1 MRTLWIVLGGL
12 AAAATA
18 GAVVYVVRNRRREVE
33 SADDVVP
40 FDIVEAELIE
50 VDVIPVMGISAV
62 DPGPITQTAGEGIDL
77 DTAPGA
83 SQLPNEPVS
92 RRY

>member
-18 GAVVYVVRNRRREVE
+18 AGIVYAVRNRRRAVE
-33 SADDVVP
+33 APEDLEP
-40 FDIVEAELIE
+40 FDVVEAELIE
-50 VDVIPVMGISAV
+50 VEAFPVIGIAV
-62 DPGPITQTAGEGIDL
+62 DPGPIMQTDSAAEGAQI
-77 DTAPGA
+77 
-83 SQLPNEPVS
+83 PNEPGS

>member
-18 GAVVYVVRNRRREVE
+18 GAVVYVVRNRRREVKA
-33 SADDVVP
+33 ADDLTS

-50 VDVIPVMGISAV
+50 VEAVPVITVTAV
-62 DPGPITQTAGEGIDL
+62 DPGPITQTSNE
-77 DTAPGA
+77 
-83 SQLPNEPVS
+83 SMEPNDPVS

>member
-18 GAVVYVVRNRRREVE
+18 GAVVYVVRNRRREVKA
-33 SADDVVP
+33 ADDLVP

-50 VDVIPVMGISAV
+50 VEAVPVITVTAV
-62 DPGPITQTAGEGIDL
+62 DPGPITQTSNE
-77 DTAPGA
+77 
-83 SQLPNEPVS
+83 SMEPNDPVS

>member
-33 SADDVVP
+33 GADDMVP

-50 VDVIPVMGISAV
+50 VEAVPVITISAV
-62 DPGPITQTAGEGIDL
+62 DPGPITQTSDEGRD
-77 DTAPGA
+77 
-83 SQLPNEPVS
+83 PNDPVL

>member
-12 AAAATA
+12 AAAAAAA
-18 GAVVYVVRNRRREVE
+18 GIIYVVRNRRREVE
-33 SADDVVP
+33 GGDDMVP

-50 VDVIPVMGISAV
+50 VEAVPAAAFANDPV
-62 DPGPITQTAGEGIDL
+62 L
-77 DTAPGA
+77 
-83 SQLPNEPVS
+83 